1 MKPVIRT
8 GLAALILTLA
18 GWGQVAAQSVATP
31 PVEAGPYLLA
41 PGDVLDIVVWRNRDL
56 TLTATV
62 RPDGWISYPIAGE
75 LRAVGLTPAALQ
87 RRIEEALAK
96 VVQAPAVTVLVT
108 RIAGFKVSILG
119 RVRQPGHYDVQPST
133 TVLDVLAM
141 AGGPNDYANPDGMYL
156 LRRSDSGDPERIAVP
171 YSTSVSGRK
180 PSPNFT
186 VRPGDIVVVP

>member
-1 MKPVIRT
+1 MTPIIRT
-8 GLAALILTLA
+8 GLAALLLA
-18 GWGQVAAQSVATP
+18 LVGIGPAAGQTVAPP
-31 PVEAGPYLLA
+31 PVPGGPYLLA

-56 TLTATV
+56 TLTVTV

-75 LRAVGLTPAALQ
+75 VLAVGLTPAMLQ
-87 RRIEEALAK
+87 RRIEEALAT

-119 RVRQPGHYDVQPST
+119 RVRQPGRFDVLPST

-156 LRRSDSGDPERIAVP
+156 LRRSDTTNPERIAVP
-171 YSTSVSGRK
+171 YSTSVSGRT

-186 VRPGDIVVVP
+186 VRPGDIVIVP